1 MARPEVLEK
10 IQDIEIEVE
19 KIIVDAEK
27 KARNAISKAEKK
39 ADGILAKE
47 KEKIA
52 KNHGEKLE
60 KSRVEVE
67 AECKKTLK

>member
-27 KARNAISKAEKK
+27 KAQNAISKA
-39 ADGILAKE
+39 AFAL
-47 KEKIA
+47 
-52 KNHGEKLE
+52 L
-60 KSRVEVE
+60 
-67 AECKKTLK
+67 LP